1 MVAGDKERM
10 TTLVAGDG
18 ENNNMFL
25 ICGRRDNLVN
35 VGKNMIVEVA
45 YLGIQNL
52 KVAEGP
58 FLPFPCT

>member
-1 MVAGDKERM
+1 M

-18 ENNNMFL
+18 ENNNIFL